1 MKPAADRP
9 ETGPLASSPGAL
21 GRQTAGAEASPN
33 SHGTVTRGADTVIF
47 QPVFPPVSPAS
58 ESVSMSPAS
67 ANPSPEVAAPAFTLL
82 DRDHSILSFNERV
95 LDWAHRKEVPLIER
109 LRYLCIVS
117 SNLDEFFEVRA
128 APHLIAGSAGDHKG
142 TYTVESFERL
152 AEAAHKLVARQYA
165 LYNDE
170 LMPTFATHGIR
181 IISHGERNP
190 AQRKW
195 VSEYFEREVR
205 PLLIPVG
212 LDPAHPFPQ
221 VANKSLNFIVRLGGK
236 DAFGRENPIQIVKL
250 PRVLPRLIRMPAKV
264 SEGKTLFVALSSV
277 VRAHLSS
284 MFPGREVGD
293 FSQFRVTRHSD
304 LAVDEEDVKNL
315 RTALR
320 QGLQHRHYGQAV
332 RLEVSASCA
341 ESLASFLLAQFN
353 LPPQAL
359 YRVHGPVNLARLTQL
374 ADLLDEP
381 QLRFPPYRASYP
393 VTLSPGQSFFEQ
405 LQRGDVLIHQPFESF
420 EGVLAFLREAVQ
432 DPQVLAI
439 KQTIYRTGADSE
451 MMDLLREAVR
461 RGKEVTVVVE
471 LKARFDEEANINW
484 AEMLESIGAQVVY
497 GVVGLKTHAKML
509 LVTRRE
515 GKQMRRYGHLSTGN
529 YNPRTARLYTDI
541 SHLTADPL
549 LTADM
554 EAVFVH
560 LASQS
565 RLPKLNRMWL
575 APFDLHKNIVA
586 QIDTLGVAAAAGQ
599 PTRIVAKMNALTDDE
614 IISSLVRAGQK
625 GVKIDLIV
633 RGACTLPAQVP
644 GVTDNIRVRS
654 VIGRFLEH
662 SRVFYF
668 RNGEDE
674 SLYLSSA
681 DWMNRN
687 MMRRVELAWPV
698 TDPGL
703 RQRLIDEC
711 LVAYLHDGR
720 DAWDLGADGTYTRV
734 DHDTHAAEAGSSP
747 AVEAHGAQAALMNRY
762 ASRGHLRDAS
772 GN

>member
-1 MKPAADRP
+1 MPPAAVEP
-9 ETGPLASSPGAL
+9 IPVVATPALA
-21 GRQTAGAEASPN
+21 
-33 SHGTVTRGADTVIF
+33 
-47 QPVFPPVSPAS
+47 
-58 ESVSMSPAS
+58 
-67 ANPSPEVAAPAFTLL
+67 TLL

-95 LDWAHRKEVPLIER
+95 LNWAERPEVPLLER

-128 APHLIAGSAGDHKG
+128 APHLQAHGAGDQKG
-142 TYTVESFERL
+142 SYTVASFEAL
-152 AEAAHKLVARQYA
+152 ADAAHALVVRQYA

-170 LMPTFATHGIR
+170 LMPTFARHGIH
-181 IISHGERNP
+181 IISHGERNA

-195 VSEYFEREVR
+195 VQEYFDREVR

-236 DAFGRENPIQIVKL
+236 DAFGRENPIAILKV

-264 SEGKTLFVALSSV
+264 SGGKILFVALSSI
-277 VRAHLSS
+277 VRAHLAT
-284 MFPGREVGD
+284 MFAGREVGD

-341 ESLASFLLAQFN
+341 DSLASFLLAQFN
-353 LPPQAL
+353 LPERAL
-359 YRVHGPVNLARLTQL
+359 YRVHGPVNLARLTQFI
-374 ADLLDEP
+374 DLIDEP
-381 QLRFPPYRASYP
+381 QFKDLRFAPYQASYP
-393 VTLSPGQSFFEQ
+393 VTLSPGQSFFDR
-405 LQRGDVLIHQPFESF
+405 LQRGDALIHQPFESF
-420 EGVLAFLREAVQ
+420 EGVLAFLREAVH

-451 MMDLLREAVR
+451 LMELLREAVR
-461 RGKEVTVVVE
+461 QGKEVTVVVE

-515 GKQMRRYGHLSTGN
+515 GKHLRHYGHLSTGN

-541 SHLTADPL
+541 SHLTADPK

-565 RLPKLNRMWL
+565 RLPRLNHLWL
-575 APFDLHKNIVA
+575 APFDLHKNLIA
-586 QIDTLGVAAAAGQ
+586 RIDALGAAAARGE
-599 PTRIVAKMNALTDDE
+599 PTRIVAKMNALTDE
-614 IISSLVRAGQK
+614 ALIAALMKAGQK
-625 GVKIDLIV
+625 GVHIDLIV

-644 GVTDNIRVRS
+644 GLSENIRVRS

-668 RNGEDE
+668 RSGEDE

-687 MMRRVELAWPV
+687 MMRRIELAWPV
-698 TDPGL
+698 TDPVL

-720 DAWDLGADGTYTRV
+720 DAWDLGADGVYRRV
-734 DHDTHAAEAGSSP
+734 DRDTHPGEAGASR
-747 AVEAHGAQAALMNRY
+747 VIEAHGAQSALMGRY
-762 ASRGHLRDAS
+762 ASRGRSRAAPRD
-772 GN
+772 